1 MPAFRDFNFKLLVI
15 EQLMYEDET
24 LTPVFRIA
32 DCLKAKGIDQDP
44 QTYAY
49 ENDLAYTVLDEARAH
64 FEALEI
70 SPELLAT
77 VETLVLDGG
86 LEVYQECAPVWDGE
100 DDLFDVGSL
109 DDLDL
114 LPNLRLISGVDDC
127 GLGMAFDADVLAARG
142 IATD

>member
-1 MPAFRDFNFKLLVI
+1 MPAFRDFNFKLIVI
-15 EQLMYEDET
+15 DKLMYDDET
-24 LTPVFRIA
+24 LTPAFRIA
-32 DCLKAKGIDQDP
+32 DCLKAKGIDDP

-49 ENDLAYTVLDEARAH
+49 DNDLAFTVLDEARAH

-77 VETLVLDGG
+77 VETLDVDGG
-86 LEVYQECAPVWDGE
+86 LQVYQECAPVWDGE
-100 DDLFDVGSL
+100 DGLFDVGSL

-114 LPNLRLISGVDDC
+114 LPNLRLIEGVDNC
-127 GLGMAFDADVLAARG
+127 GIGMSFDTDVLASRG

>member
-15 EQLMYEDET
+15 EKLMYDDET
-24 LTPVFRIA
+24 LTPAFRIA
-32 DCLKAKGIDQDP
+32 DCLKAKGIDDP

-49 ENDLAYTVLDEARAH
+49 DNDLAFTVLDEARAH

-77 VETLVLDGG
+77 VETLALDGG
-86 LEVYQECAPVWDGE
+86 LRVYQECSPVWDGE
-100 DDLFDVGSL
+100 DDLYDVGSL

-127 GLGMAFDADVLAARG
+127 GMGAAFDLDVLASRG

>member
-15 EQLMYEDET
+15 EQLMYNDET

-32 DCLKAKGIDQDP
+32 DCLKAKGIDEDP

-49 ENDLAYTVLDEARAH
+49 ENDLAFTVLDEARAH

-70 SPELLAT
+70 STELLAT

-109 DDLDL
+109 EDLDL

-127 GLGMAFDADVLAARG
+127 GIGMSFDTDVLASRG

>member
-15 EQLMYEDET
+15 EQLMYSEKT
-24 LTPVFRIA
+24 LTPAFRIA
-32 DCLKAKGIDQDP
+32 DCLKAKGIDDP
-44 QTYAY
+44 QGYAY
-49 ENDLAYTVLDEARAH
+49 ENNLDHTVLAEARAH

-70 SPELLAT
+70 STALLAT
-77 VETLVLDGG
+77 VEELTLDGG
-86 LEVYQECAPVWDGE
+86 LQVYQECSPVWDGE
-100 DDLFDVGSL
+100 DDLYDVSSL

-127 GLGMAFDADVLAARG
+127 GMGDAFDHEVLAARG

>member
-15 EQLMYEDET
+15 EQLMYNDET
-24 LTPVFRIA
+24 LTPAFRIA
-32 DCLKAKGIDQDP
+32 DRLKAKGIDQDP

-49 ENDLAYTVLDEARAH
+49 EHDLAFTVLNEARAH

-70 SPELLAT
+70 STELLAT
-77 VETLVLDGG
+77 VKTLVLDGG

-109 DDLDL
+109 EDLDL

-127 GLGMAFDADVLAARG
+127 GIGMSFDADVLASRG

>member
-15 EQLMYEDET
+15 EQLMYTDET
-24 LTPVFRIA
+24 LTPAFRIA

-49 ENDLAYTVLDEARAH
+49 ENDLAFTVLDEARAH

-70 SPELLAT
+70 STELLAT
-77 VETLVLDGG
+77 VETLTLDGG

-100 DDLFDVGSL
+100 DDLFDIGSL

-114 LPNLRLISGVDDC
+114 LPNLRLIEGVDDC
-127 GLGMAFDADVLAARG
+127 GIGMSFDTDVLAGRG

>member
-1 MPAFRDFNFKLLVI
+1 MPAFRDFNFKLIVI
-15 EQLMYEDET
+15 DKLMYDDET
-24 LTPVFRIA
+24 LTPAFRIA
-32 DCLKAKGIDQDP
+32 DCLKAKGIDDP

-49 ENDLAYTVLDEARAH
+49 DNDLAFTVLDEARAH

-77 VETLVLDGG
+77 VETLDVDGG
-86 LEVYQECAPVWDGE
+86 LQVYQECAPVWDGE

-114 LPNLRLISGVDDC
+114 LPNLRLIEGVDNC
-127 GLGMAFDADVLAARG
+127 GIGMSFDTDVLASRG

>member
-15 EQLMYEDET
+15 DQLMYTDET
-24 LTPVFRIA
+24 LTPAFRIA
-32 DCLKAKGIDQDP
+32 DCLKAKGVDDP

-49 ENDLAYTVLDEARAH
+49 DNDLTYTVLPEARAY

-70 SPELLAT
+70 STELLAT
-77 VETLVLDGG
+77 VEELILDGG
-86 LEVYQECAPVWDGE
+86 LSVYQECSPVWDGE

-114 LPNLRLISGVDDC
+114 LPNLKLISGVEDC
-127 GLGMAFDADVLAARG
+127 GIGAAFDVDVLAARG
-142 IATD
+142 IAVD

>member
-15 EQLMYEDET
+15 EKLMYDDET
-24 LTPVFRIA
+24 LTPAFRIA
-32 DCLKAKGIDQDP
+32 DCLKAKGIDDP

-49 ENDLAYTVLDEARAH
+49 DNDLAFTVLDEARAH

-77 VETLVLDGG
+77 VETLDLDGG
-86 LEVYQECAPVWDGE
+86 LRVYQECSPVWDGE
-100 DDLFDVGSL
+100 DDLYDVGSL

-114 LPNLRLISGVDDC
+114 LPNLRLISGVDNC
-127 GLGMAFDADVLAARG
+127 GMGAAFDPDVLASRG
-142 IATD
+142 ISTD